1 MADHPSSSPTAA
13 TSPPPRKRP
22 RDASPSEEEEGGL
35 PGGPSSP
42 SPSPAGYIFMC
53 SGATK
58 PECYAR
64 GVMGQP
70 RGRLPAVSLIRRGAA
85 LFLYDFDS
93 RHLHGPYRAASDGG
107 LDLAPAAFGG
117 RFPAQVKFTIDGDFM
132 PIPESSLRSAIKE
145 NYSNGKFSSEL
156 TLAQVENLRTLFR
169 PIVVQPEPGLP
180 NNFDDRQPARPA
192 EYLPPSTSHPTQP
205 AAYCSMSPTA
215 PSLVCDKPHSA
226 AENDENG
233 CSSGSSMSSP
243 AGYIFMCNGVTK
255 AECYRHRVMGL
266 PLGSLDVVS
275 RIRRGTVLF
284 LYDFDAKHLYGPYH
298 ADSNGGLTLVPD
310 AFRGRFPAQVKFTV
324 DGDFMPIPESSLRT
338 AIKENYSNGKFSPEL
353 TLVQVEK
360 LRALFR
366 PIIVMPE
373 SALFHNDSDRHPVP
387 PAGYLPP
394 ASHPSQPAA
403 YVHQQHQTSYIPPS
417 TAHPMPPE
425 SCAHSYAQMPP
436 PNMQFTTPPYHM
448 STAEYPYQAA
458 HTAYSSLPSAN
469 NISMANNLY
478 GQQSLSD
485 HVSATGYYT
494 APYYA
499 THQIGMHPVDPP
511 RSHYLGTTSERIT
524 YGTEHE
530 AATTNL
536 QPISHYGS
544 IPSGATAAPEAA
556 ATNSELVCN
565 SGATPSASA
574 TGAAMTNLQHVRN
587 YGSMP
592 SSVIGAA
599 AHSSEGSQFEQAAI
613 YITHAP
619 GTYYCYGASS
629 AIYSYPGN
637 TASCDGNNVAA
648 APSVYAVAAPPA
660 YQ

>member
-42 SPSPAGYIFMC
+42 SPSPSPAGYIFMC

-70 RGRLPAVSLIRRGAA
+70 RGRLPAVSRIRRGAA

-169 PIVVQPEPGLP
+169 PIIVQPEPGLP
-180 NNFDDRQPARPA
+180 NNFDDRQPARP
-192 EYLPPSTSHPTQP
+192 
-205 AAYCSMSPTA
+205 CSMSPTA

-275 RIRRGTVLF
+275 RIRRGTALF

-310 AFRGRFPAQVKFTV
+310 AFLGRFPAQVKFTV

-387 PAGYLPP
+387 PAVYLPP

-425 SCAHSYAQMPP
+425 SYAHSYAQMPP

-448 STAEYPYQAA
+448 STAEYPYQAV
-458 HTAYSSLPSAN
+458 HTAYSSFPSAN

-499 THQIGMHPVDPP
+499 AHQIGMHPVDPP
-511 RSHYLGTTSERIT
+511 RSHYLGITSERIT

-574 TGAAMTNLQHVRN
+574 TGAAMTNLQLVRN

-599 AHSSEGSQFEQAAI
+599 AHSSEGSQFEQAAT

-660 YQ
+660 CQ

>member
-22 RDASPSEEEEGGL
+22 RDPSPSEEEEGGL
-35 PGGPSSP
+35 PGGPPRGGGCPP
-42 SPSPAGYIFMC
+42 SPG
-53 SGATK
+53 
-58 PECYAR
+58 
-64 GVMGQP
+64 
-70 RGRLPAVSLIRRGAA
+70 IRRGAA

-169 PIVVQPEPGLP
+169 PIIVQPEPGLP

-205 AAYCSMSPTA
+205 AAYVHHQTSYIPFLTALLCSMSPTA

-275 RIRRGTVLF
+275 RIRRGTALF

-387 PAGYLPP
+387 PAVYLPP

-403 YVHQQHQTSYIPPS
+403 YVHQQHQTSYIPPL

-425 SCAHSYAQMPP
+425 SYAHSYAQMPP

-499 THQIGMHPVDPP
+499 AHQIGMHPVDPP

-574 TGAAMTNLQHVRN
+574 TGAAMTNLQLVRN

-599 AHSSEGSQFEQAAI
+599 AHSSEGSQFEQAAT

-629 AIYSYPGN
+629 AIYSYPGTQHPVMETMWLLLRQYMLSQHHQHTSDYSMAN
-637 TASCDGNNVAA
+637 
-648 APSVYAVAAPPA
+648 
-660 YQ
+660 

>member
-1 MADHPSSSPTAA
+1 
-13 TSPPPRKRP
+13 
-22 RDASPSEEEEGGL
+22 
-35 PGGPSSP
+35 
-42 SPSPAGYIFMC
+42 
-53 SGATK
+53 
-58 PECYAR
+58 
-64 GVMGQP
+64 
-70 RGRLPAVSLIRRGAA
+70 
-85 LFLYDFDS
+85 
-93 RHLHGPYRAASDGG
+93 
-107 LDLAPAAFGG
+107 
-117 RFPAQVKFTIDGDFM
+117 
-132 PIPESSLRSAIKE
+132 
-145 NYSNGKFSSEL
+145 
-156 TLAQVENLRTLFR
+156 
-169 PIVVQPEPGLP
+169 
-180 NNFDDRQPARPA
+180 
-192 EYLPPSTSHPTQP
+192 
-205 AAYCSMSPTA
+205 
-215 PSLVCDKPHSA
+215 
-226 AENDENG
+226 
-233 CSSGSSMSSP
+233 SP

-275 RIRRGTVLF
+275 RIRRGTALF

-387 PAGYLPP
+387 PAVYLPP

-403 YVHQQHQTSYIPPS
+403 YVHQQHQTSYIPPL

-425 SCAHSYAQMPP
+425 SYAHSYAQMPP

-499 THQIGMHPVDPP
+499 AHQIGMHPVDPP

-574 TGAAMTNLQHVRN
+574 TGAAMTNLQLVRN

-599 AHSSEGSQFEQAAI
+599 AHSSEGSQFEQAAT